1 MTVYLSTKH
10 ATAKPS
16 SKETVILV
24 DPLSTGFMLQQRC
37 FDAGYDVMI
46 VWSDQ
51 SSPAARAKHLQ
62 NTGRTDDDFAA
73 IIVGANIKALLCGSN
88 FGVLLEDE
96 LANNLKVFYSI
107 VDITSTFK
115 VCAEGEEM
123 IVALPPTTVT
133 PDRLSN
139 IPHIRSSGVNNIAI
153 KCDKYMQYTTAKAA
167 GIPVARQMLAKSEE
181 DVFAFLK
188 EYSSDENFK
197 VVLKP
202 QKGAGS
208 VGVTFCDSPMA
219 VWTAFD
225 TIMGGSY
232 CDHCTAYKHYNN
244 DGVLIQEFME
254 GTEYIVNL
262 VCNEGVRKCTAMWK
276 YDKRPYNGGSFVCFG
291 KSLLSMEEDQRH
303 REILDYTLSVLEAF
317 CFMNGAIHAE
327 VMYIEGR
334 GPLLVEINCRL
345 QGGNAAWVPPV
356 EACMGYSQLSV
367 LMDVYLN
374 EGKILFDNIP
384 SAPESILGG
393 CYAVKMRSN
402 VCGILQD
409 IIQSQLNR
417 ILALPSYQG
426 HFFLVKPSD
435 KLLLT
440 VDMPSVPGEVTLVN
454 EDRDILDQDYALLNE
469 ILDEG
474 IFVAIPEG
482 SPDEA
487 LVMSMINT
495 DPIPVIMADAADTVP
510 SAVDISNLTSDDIS
524 LS

>member
-24 DPLSTGFMLQQRC
+24 DPLSTGVLLEQRC
-37 FDAGYDVMI
+37 FDAGYDVII

-62 NTGRTDDDFAA
+62 NTGRTEDDFAA
-73 IIVGANIKALLCGSN
+73 IIVHEEGRLDKTLLAILEVGANIKALMCGSN

-96 LANNLKVFYSI
+96 LTK
-107 VDITSTFK
+107 
-115 VCAEGEEM
+115 
-123 IVALPPTTVT
+123 
-133 PDRLSN
+133 R
-139 IPHIRSSGVNNIAI
+139 
-153 KCDKYMQYTTAKAA
+153 
-167 GIPVARQMLAKSEE
+167 
-181 DVFAFLK
+181 
-188 EYSSDENFK
+188 
-197 VVLKP
+197 
-202 QKGAGS
+202 S
-208 VGVTFCDSPMA
+208 VGVTFCNSPMA

-303 REILDYTLSVLEAF
+303 REILDYTLRVLEAF

-384 SAPESILGG
+384 SAPESIVGG

-409 IIQSQLNR
+409 IIQSQLDR

-495 DPIPVIMADAADTVP
+495 DPIPVIMADAADTVS
-510 SAVDISNLTSDDIS
+510 SAVDIINLTSDDINQS
-524 LS
+524 